1 MEEAERELLCAL
13 FRRLRAAG
21 CLSRERCERA
31 EALARRLP
39 EIGHFLDEERLRES
53 SDGPG

>member
-21 CLSRERCERA
+21 CLSRERFERA

-39 EIGHFLDEERLRES
+39 EIGHFLDGERLRES

>member
-13 FRRLRAAG
+13 FRRLREAG

-39 EIGHFLDEERLRES
+39 ELPHFLDGERLREA
-53 SDGPG
+53 SDGPA